1 MNFFRCLLSLLV
13 VMALVGGTTAEKANS
28 TGGGMVWSSA
38 RDEAELVE
46 DSGLVI
52 GEQDQIDGGFSSLD
66 GMLHWA
72 IGHSDPATLKEAAK
86 DAQKMSMDELQKR
99 QVELKELVEKL
110 NMPSDAKLMQI
121 AVSDLNNASLSLED
135 RHRALHELLILV
147 EPIDNANDLSK
158 SGGLKVV
165 AGELTH
171 SDSDVRKLAAWVL
184 GKASQNNPFVQAQVL
199 ELGALTTLI
208 KMVNSNSTEEA
219 AKALFAVS
227 ALIRNNIAGQDMF
240 YASQGY
246 IMLQDV
252 MSNGSLDI
260 KLRRKAVFLVGDL
273 AEVQL
278 QNAEK
283 SELPIFSDRSFLK
296 SVVDLILVLDLDL
309 QEKALTAISTLLQ
322 LKSIEPL
329 VLRDFCGLE
338 GALERMKLQLKESM
352 ADEDKRDYAADVES
366 LRGEVE
372 LVFRKKLG
380 LFMT

>member
-1 MNFFRCLLSLLV
+1 MNFFRCLSLLV
-13 VMALVGGTTAEKANS
+13 VIALVNGTIAEKANS
-28 TGGGMVWSSA
+28 SGGMVWATA

-165 AGELTH
+165 AGELNH
-171 SDSDVRKLAAWVL
+171 SDSEVRKLAAWVL

-208 KMVNSNSTEEA
+208 KMVNSSSTEEA
-219 AKALFAVS
+219 VKALFAVS
-227 ALIRNNIAGQDMF
+227 ALVRNNVAGQDMF
-240 YASQGY
+240 YASRGY

-273 AEVQL
+273 AEFQL
-278 QNAEK
+278 QNTDQKA
-283 SELPIFSDRSFLK
+283 ELPIFSDRLFLK

-309 QEKALTAISTLLQ
+309 QEKALTAINTLLQ

-329 VLRDFCGLE
+329 ILRDFCGLQ
-338 GALERMKLQLKESM
+338 GALERMKLQLEESM

-372 LVFRKKLG
+372 LIFRKKLG
-380 LFMT
+380 LL

>member
-1 MNFFRCLLSLLV
+1 MNFFRCLTLLV
-13 VMALVGGTTAEKANS
+13 VMALVGGTIAEKANS

>member
-1 MNFFRCLLSLLV
+1 MNFFQCLSLLV
-13 VMALVGGTTAEKANS
+13 VITLVCGTVAEKANS
-28 TGGGMVWSSA
+28 SGGMVWSSA

-86 DAQKMSMDELQKR
+86 DAEKMSMDELQKR

-110 NMPSDAKLMQI
+110 NMPSDGKLMQI
-121 AVSDLNNASLSLED
+121 AVSDLVNASLSLED
-135 RHRALHELLILV
+135 RHRALQELLILV

-158 SGGLKVV
+158 SGGIKVV
-165 AGELTH
+165 AGELNH

-208 KMVNSNSTEEA
+208 NMVNSTSTEEA
-219 AKALFAVS
+219 VKALFAVS
-227 ALIRNNIAGQDMF
+227 ALIRNNIAGHDMF
-240 YASQGY
+240 YAAHGY
-246 IMLQDV
+246 IMLRDV

-273 AEVQL
+273 AEFQL
-278 QNAEK
+278 QNTERA
-283 SELPIFSDRSFLK
+283 ELPVFSDRLFLK

-309 QEKALTAISTLLQ
+309 QEKALTAINTLLQ
-322 LKSIEPL
+322 LKSIDPL
-329 VLRDFCGLE
+329 ILRDFCGLE

-352 ADEDKRDYAADVES
+352 TDEDKRDYAADVEI

-372 LVFRKKLG
+372 LIFRGKLG
-380 LFMT
+380 QL

>member
-1 MNFFRCLLSLLV
+1 
-13 VMALVGGTTAEKANS
+13 
-28 TGGGMVWSSA
+28 
-38 RDEAELVE
+38 
-46 DSGLVI
+46 
-52 GEQDQIDGGFSSLD
+52 
-66 GMLHWA
+66 
-72 IGHSDPATLKEAAK
+72 
-86 DAQKMSMDELQKR
+86 
-99 QVELKELVEKL
+99 
-110 NMPSDAKLMQI
+110 
-121 AVSDLNNASLSLED
+121 
-135 RHRALHELLILV
+135 
-147 EPIDNANDLSK
+147 
-158 SGGLKVV
+158 
-165 AGELTH
+165 
-171 SDSDVRKLAAWVL
+171 
-184 GKASQNNPFVQAQVL
+184 
-199 ELGALTTLI
+199 
-208 KMVNSNSTEEA
+208 
-219 AKALFAVS
+219 
-227 ALIRNNIAGQDMF
+227 
-240 YASQGY
+240 
-246 IMLQDV
+246 

-309 QEKALTAISTLLQ
+309 QEKVKLSFTVCTNDLVILLLFWPQSPSNLWLCKFLFFQALTAISTLLQ

>member
-1 MNFFRCLLSLLV
+1 
-13 VMALVGGTTAEKANS
+13 
-28 TGGGMVWSSA
+28 MVWSSA